1 MTRGLVIPKEARL
14 PSRRLALSAFLLTMP
29 ALAFAQARPPNS
41 VITFTLPDAGRG
53 ADWPIAVRTVAIG
66 GRTIRLDRPVQVQN
80 GWVPTA
86 TITLRNVS
94 PKTIVSGGMGFVFP
108 AAGDGTQARPRAAC
122 WPVQQGQVPKL
133 VWLGR
138 DGVYHLPPG
147 WERQKPLQLA
157 PGAAIR
163 LTFTTCGQDTDTTLA
178 GGRLRQAV
186 LTFETFYFADGSR
199 WSAEQY
205 ALPPLAGTR
214 SWRMVRRD
222 EFVRSAKN
230 NP

>member
-1 MTRGLVIPKEARL
+1 MDSPPARW
-14 PSRRLALSAFLLTMP
+14 LALAAFFLTMP
-29 ALAFAQARPPNS
+29 ALAFAQAPRSTPA
-41 VITFTLPDAGRG
+41 ITFTLPDAGRS
-53 ADWPIAVRTVAIG
+53 ADWPVTVRVVAIG
-66 GRTIRLDRPVQVQN
+66 GKPIPLDSPVRAQN
-80 GWVPTA
+80 GWEPTA

-108 AAGDGTQARPRAAC
+108 EPGDGTAAHPRAAC
-122 WPVQQGQVPKL
+122 WSVQQGQVPKL

-147 WERQKPLQLA
+147 WEHQKPLQLA

-163 LTFTTCGQDTDTTLA
+163 LTFTSCGQDTDTALA
-178 GGRLRQAV
+178 SGRLHQA
-186 LTFETFYFADGSR
+186 LLSFMTFYFADGSR
-199 WSAEQY
+199 WSAGQY
-205 ALPPLAGTR
+205 ALPPLPGTR
-214 SWRMVRRD
+214 SWRMVSRD